1 MPPGRPATQHRRMT
15 LTHKLL
21 FVVAGAVAAGIV
33 AAGPASADVPI
44 PTPRAASAADLP
56 VPFPQLV
63 DGPSPFPQLVD
74 APGPFPQLVAGPGSF
89 IDPNDGSADA
99 APIEDPSPTG

>member
-15 LTHKLL
+15 FTHKLL

-63 DGPSPFPQLVD
+63 D